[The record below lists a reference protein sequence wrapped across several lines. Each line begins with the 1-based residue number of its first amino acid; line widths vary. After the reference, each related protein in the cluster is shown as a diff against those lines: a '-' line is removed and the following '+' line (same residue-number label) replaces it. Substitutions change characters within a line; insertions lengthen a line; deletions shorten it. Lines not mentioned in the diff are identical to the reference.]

1 MEVRCGDPLVTQH
14 EGGHGGLAV
23 PVLIAHQPPLTDDG
37 VLAVVEAGA
46 GGRAVG
52 RARAVQTGG
61 GGDAGELGEIQG
73 VSSVSAKVK
82 LKNRHIT

>member
-23 PVLIAHQPPLTDDG
+23 PVLIAHQPPLADDG

-61 GGDAGELGEIQG
+61 GGDTGELGEIL
-73 VSSVSAKVK
+73 S
-82 LKNRHIT
+82 LNTINTTNN